1 MMNENEREPLI
12 NRQNKQEQSKRYT
25 EVNSNNNNNEG
36 YEENTEFQQI
46 DGGYGW
52 IVCLATFWCF
62 GIIIGMDYNYSLIY
76 NKLVIVYN
84 TTENHVIYAG
94 KYVNSFLLKQKLH
107 IIFKHGLVH
116 RRSDLNV
123 YFAFQLQF

>member
-1 MMNENEREPLI
+1 MFSEKEPLLTKQIESI
-12 NRQNKQEQSKRYT
+12 NRNYTNNDPNDDSK
-25 EVNSNNNNNEG
+25 
-36 YEENTEFQQI
+36 EEEEEFEQI

-84 TTENHVIYAG
+84 TTENHVVYAG
-94 KYVNSFLLKQKLH
+94 KQV
-107 IIFKHGLVH
+107 
-116 RRSDLNV
+116 
-123 YFAFQLQF
+123 